1 MMVARRTCEAFSVC
15 LTLLM
20 AACSGSQ
27 PAAPT
32 PSATITAVSIIAP
45 TGPMKRGATLRLVA
59 TVSYADGRSGTT
71 QSLTWTTSDAGVATV
86 DASGLVTAM
95 ADGTVTITASS
106 GSVSG
111 TALILVRSGGFTL
124 AGVVTQSAPTES
136 ERVAGARVVVAGGVY
151 DGTAAVTDAAGAFSL
166 ADVNGSLTLRVS
178 APDFEETT
186 ATADVADAA
195 VTIRLTPA
203 FRMLTDSIEWLRP
216 APGVLR
222 DQGVLNFVMHHGG
235 TVDLTSEA
243 SIYYSDTA
251 ATCTEVRDESNAVL
265 WRKSSGWQMPVRASV
280 SLAGGKKYELKVF
293 ECDASRPTLIWYKLT
308 VVHPS

>member
-45 TGPMKRGATLRLVA
+45 TGPLKRGATLRLVA

-71 QSLTWTTSDAGVATV
+71 Q
-86 DASGLVTAM
+86 
-95 ADGTVTITASS
+95 
-106 GSVSG
+106 
-111 TALILVRSGGFTL
+111 ILVRSGGFTL

-178 APDFEETT
+178 APDFEET
-186 ATADVADAA
+186 AASADAADAA

-203 FRMLTDSIEWLRP
+203 FRMLTDS
-216 APGVLR
+216 
-222 DQGVLNFVMHHGG
+222 
-235 TVDLTSEA
+235 
-243 SIYYSDTA
+243 
-251 ATCTEVRDESNAVL
+251 
-265 WRKSSGWQMPVRASV
+265 
-280 SLAGGKKYELKVF
+280 
-293 ECDASRPTLIWYKLT
+293 
-308 VVHPS
+308 